1 MNRVIRSLSSL
12 LAMFFVAGIGLVAHT
27 SAMPMSGHDMGGI
40 NHATGSSSIN
50 CATLCA
56 NNTFNKDESILA
68 IREDEDDE
76 PAIPYYI
83 ALRSVFIP
91 TVATN
96 SKLYSDAVKP
106 PPKVPIYIRLGVFR
120 N

>member
-1 MNRVIRSLSSL
+1 MHRFIRRLSTL
-12 LAMFFVAGIGLVAHT
+12 IAIFFVAGFGLVAHT
-27 SAMPMSGHDMGGI
+27 SAMPSGGHGMGGM
-40 NHATGSSSIN
+40 NHASGSSSVN

-56 NNTFNKDESILA
+56 NNTFYKDESVLA

-76 PAIPYYI
+76 PVAPYYV

-91 TVATN
+91 TIDTD
-96 SKLYSDAVKP
+96 SRIYSDAVKP

-120 N
+120 V